1 MLMSAFQSQ
10 TTAYCFQ
17 VCLPHVF
24 LFIYLSHFLSP
35 FLRISY
41 KIINSVKPSNGD
53 WCSVSQKH
61 LDVILQLQGSS
72 LCHNHSLQGVF
83 YTLN

>member
-1 MLMSAFQSQ
+1 MSAFQCQ
-10 TTAYCFQ
+10 PTAYCFQ

-53 WCSVSQKH
+53 WC
-61 LDVILQLQGSS
+61 
-72 LCHNHSLQGVF
+72 
-83 YTLN
+83 